1 METKQIDMLFLE
13 LSQFTSA
20 KTEKELKLES
30 ILLQVLNAWETEANW
45 GDGIDEK
52 HKHIFNRA
60 MKAVN
65 KNYEPE

>member
-13 LSQFTSA
+13 LSQFTQS

-30 ILLQVLNAWETEANW
+30 VLLQVLNSWEEEANW
-45 GDGIDEK
+45 GNGIHEK
-52 HKHIFNRA
+52 HKYIFNRA
-60 MKAVN
+60 MKLIN